1 MIELGLLALAVGFD
15 NLRAAF
21 ALGLGHPSAAT
32 QARIV
37 ASFAISET
45 VAPIVGV
52 AIGSALVPGVV
63 AVSSHVV
70 AVVALGIAAV
80 LAAWP
85 VLRGRDADSPVDG
98 VWLSTI
104 LPIALSFDNVAA
116 GIALGVLGFALIPS
130 ALVLGGVSAALS
142 LLGLRA
148 GAAVSSRLPF
158 RPDVVGAL
166 ALGLAAIVVAAEGV
180 SG

>member
-1 MIELGLLALAVGFD
+1 MIELGLLALAVGID

-21 ALGLGHPSAAT
+21 ALGLGHPSGRT

-85 VLRGRDADSPVDG
+85 VLRGRDADSPVYG

-104 LPIALSFDNVAA
+104 LPIA
-116 GIALGVLGFALIPS
+116 
-130 ALVLGGVSAALS
+130 
-142 LLGLRA
+142 R
-148 GAAVSSRLPF
+148 
-158 RPDVVGAL
+158 
-166 ALGLAAIVVAAEGV
+166 
-180 SG
+180 